1 MEPLGLL
8 GLLVDQIIS
17 WGSPNLKILGKLMTN
32 GSDVLKK
39 NPVSYSIW
47 LMPEGNVKYQL
58 KKAIYMLSTDFDGPI
73 FTPHVTLVSSFL
85 GSEKELLQKTEII
98 SKKIKPFEISFGDI
112 EYSGDFFR
120 SLFLKIKVNTKLKTA
135 RDIACKELNW
145 NENDY
150 MPHLSLVY
158 GDYNRKEKEQMISTI
173 KIIPDWF
180 LVDHIFL
187 AHNDEINLKWKVIQG
202 YPLIN

>member
-1 MEPLGLL
+1 
-8 GLLVDQIIS
+8 
-17 WGSPNLKILGKLMTN
+17 MTN

-58 KKAIYMLSTDFDGPI
+58 KKVIYLLSTDFDGPI

-120 SLFLKIKVNTKLKTA
+120 
-135 RDIACKELNW
+135 
-145 NENDY
+145 
-150 MPHLSLVY
+150 
-158 GDYNRKEKEQMISTI
+158 
-173 KIIPDWF
+173 
-180 LVDHIFL
+180 
-187 AHNDEINLKWKVIQG
+187 
-202 YPLIN
+202 

>member
-47 LMPEGNVKYQL
+47 LMPEGNVKNQL

-98 SKKIKPFEISFGDI
+98 SKKIKPFSSFPQ
-112 EYSGDFFR
+112 YQ
-120 SLFLKIKVNTKLKTA
+120 N
-135 RDIACKELNW
+135 
-145 NENDY
+145 
-150 MPHLSLVY
+150 
-158 GDYNRKEKEQMISTI
+158 
-173 KIIPDWF
+173 
-180 LVDHIFL
+180 
-187 AHNDEINLKWKVIQG
+187 
-202 YPLIN
+202 

>member
-1 MEPLGLL
+1 
-8 GLLVDQIIS
+8 
-17 WGSPNLKILGKLMTN
+17 MTN
-32 GSDVLKK
+32 GSDVLKN
-39 NPVSYSIW
+39 NPVSYLIW

-112 EYSGDFFR
+112 EYSDNFFR

-158 GDYNRKEKEQMISTI
+158 GDYNRKVKG
-173 KIIPDWF
+173 K
-180 LVDHIFL
+180 
-187 AHNDEINLKWKVIQG
+187 
-202 YPLIN
+202 